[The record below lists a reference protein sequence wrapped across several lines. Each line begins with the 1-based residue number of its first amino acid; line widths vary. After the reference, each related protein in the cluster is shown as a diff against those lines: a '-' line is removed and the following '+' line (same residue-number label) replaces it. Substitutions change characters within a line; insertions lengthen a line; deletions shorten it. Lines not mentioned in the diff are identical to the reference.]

1 MALNRSCVE
10 SIRFAVAGLNGGDID
25 AYLEQFDDS
34 CQRWV
39 AGFDQPLT
47 LGDIRASLEQFH
59 AAFEALHLREDAL
72 FGDESRVCARWRLC
86 GRHVG
91 EFMGLPASNREIS
104 VEQCEV
110 YEFRDGKVATV
121 WTYGDMGSLFRQIA
135 TDALEGDA

>member
-1 MALNRSCVE
+1 MESNRSGVESIRSAVMALNR
-10 SIRFAVAGLNGGDID
+10 GDID
-25 AYLEQFDDS
+25 GYLAHFDDS

-39 AGFDQPLT
+39 AGVDQPFA
-47 LGDIRASLEQFH
+47 LGDIRDSLVQFH
-59 AAFEALHLREDAL
+59 AAFNPLRLEEDAL

-121 WTYGDMGSLFRQIA
+121 WTYGDMSALFRQIA
-135 TDALEGDA
+135 IEAPGGDA